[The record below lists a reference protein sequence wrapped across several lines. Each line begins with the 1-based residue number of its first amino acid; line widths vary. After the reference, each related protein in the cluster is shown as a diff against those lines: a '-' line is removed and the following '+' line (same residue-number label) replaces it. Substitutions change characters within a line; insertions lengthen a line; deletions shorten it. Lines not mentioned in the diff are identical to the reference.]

1 MDEHSLAYECIQEVK
16 RSNDRLEK
24 SNKRWF
30 IIAIIELVII
40 VGIVVGFFIYESQF
54 EYVTTT
60 TEQTQETEFVDS
72 SNVTQTIN

>member
-1 MDEHSLAYECIQEVK
+1 MDEHSLAYEMLGEIK
-16 RSNDRLEK
+16 K

-40 VGIVVGFFIYESQF
+40 VAMAIGFFIYESQF
-54 EYVTTT
+54 EYVTTA
-60 TEQTQETEFVDS
+60 TEQTQETEFVES

>member
-1 MDEHSLAYECIQEVK
+1 MEERSLAYEM
-16 RSNDRLEK
+16 LEEIKK

-30 IIAIIELVII
+30 TIAMIELVII
-40 VGIVVGFFIYESQF
+40 VGIVIGFFVYESQF
-54 EYVTTT
+54 AYVTT